1 MLDVTVVPLDDSGFD
16 PDSSSFPV
24 GGVNAFFFSGL
35 ADCELFGV
43 CSGEVGFDDFQS
55 SSYPSAESTNP
66 GSIVR
71 SMISFSSTTFAF
83 FWVL

>member
-1 MLDVTVVPLDDSGFD
+1 M
-16 PDSSSFPV
+16 

-43 CSGEVGFDDFQS
+43 CSGDAGFDDFQS

-71 SMISFSSTTFAF
+71 SMISFSSTIFAF